1 MMTILIIQKYAG
13 RGYEMMVNG
22 NVPKTVW
29 SDSTIKAGITKIR
42 TVHVSELRAAIQNL
56 QNLTPSVQNCGYNA
70 CQSCQSS
77 TCQSQTCQSYYCQSC
92 QTCES
97 ECWINDCGGSCF
109 IAGTLILMEDFSW
122 KPVEQLAAGDRV
134 RGLTRVNT
142 VIAPYSNILGNSRS
156 IMTFT
161 DRSLSW
167 SGEHLLWVKIDDDE
181 FFGTCDFNHHLRE
194 KNAERFP
201 EFKGY
206 TLSEREAIIISEPV
220 DFAYL
225 TGWKRDEPIVDRR
238 YGDFTPVHTAILDG
252 DHTMI
257 ANGYVVG
264 GFAHDD
270 DFDYSEVHWNGLVD
284 SNV

>member
-1 MMTILIIQKYAG
+1 MA
-13 RGYEMMVNG
+13 VNG
-22 NVPKTVW
+22 AISKTVW
-29 SDSTIKAGITKIR
+29 TNPVLSAGTSPVRMI
-42 TVHVSELRAAIQNL
+42 HVTELRDAIQRL
-56 QNLTPSVQNCGYNA
+56 QNLTPNVQNCGYNP
-70 CQSCQSS
+70 CQSCQSYTCQS
-77 TCQSQTCQSYYCQSC
+77 SSCQTCQTCQRCQTCQSQCNCNCY
-92 QTCES
+92 
-97 ECWINDCGGSCF
+97 ECNCNCSSCF
-109 IAGTLILMEDFSW
+109 IAGTLIMMENFSW
-122 KPVEQLAAGDRV
+122 KPVEQLVTGDRV
-134 RGLTRVNT
+134 HGLTKVNT
-142 VIAPYSNILGNSRS
+142 VIAPYNNILGNSRS

-167 SGEHLLWVKIDDDE
+167 SGEHLLWVKTDDDE

-194 KNAERFP
+194 KDAERFP

-238 YGDFTPVHTAILDG
+238 YGDFTPVYTAILDG

-264 GFAHDD
+264 GFVHDD
-270 DFDYSEVHWNGLVD
+270 DVDYSEIHWNGLVD

>member
-1 MMTILIIQKYAG
+1 MM
-13 RGYEMMVNG
+13 EN
-22 NVPKTVW
+22 
-29 SDSTIKAGITKIR
+29 
-42 TVHVSELRAAIQNL
+42 
-56 QNLTPSVQNCGYNA
+56 
-70 CQSCQSS
+70 
-77 TCQSQTCQSYYCQSC
+77 
-92 QTCES
+92 
-97 ECWINDCGGSCF
+97 
-109 IAGTLILMEDFSW
+109 FSW
-122 KPVEQLAAGDRV
+122 KPVEQLVTGDRV
-134 RGLTRVNT
+134 HGLTKVNT
-142 VIAPYSNILGNSRS
+142 VIAPYNNILGNSRS

-167 SGEHLLWVKIDDDE
+167 SGEHLLWVKTDDDE

-194 KNAERFP
+194 KDAERFP

-238 YGDFTPVHTAILDG
+238 YGDFTPVYTAILDG

-264 GFAHDD
+264 GFVHDD
-270 DFDYSEVHWNGLVD
+270 DVDYSEIHWNGLVD